1 MLDCLEESVEGM
13 ACVYGGAFP
22 RGSDEEHACDQGEN
36 SRYGTGWGP
45 QTEVWVQ
52 TFYMDQVEVTYG
64 AYQACV
70 AAGDCTPAKPSY
82 QDYNRENQPMVGM
95 SWFQAKQF
103 CEAQG
108 KILPSEAQWQK
119 AARGEQG
126 LSTPFQ
132 GVAEVSCEQAVI
144 MDGTGRSCG
153 VTKDKGGHPEKGR
166 TWEVGLKPAGVYDI
180 YDMVGNAEEWVAD
193 WYSKDFTE
201 CGEACL
207 GTDPKGPC
215 GGAADCAGHDKKMVM
230 GGSWYWPAEHA
241 HGWHRRPHFPANKP
255 YHHFGF
261 RCAAAVEQAD
271 AMGAAPVEAHPPA
284 E

>member
-1 MLDCLEESVEGM
+1 MWNIRTFHIPDVNLRVVGINGCDVVSRSPRVIFSPTRPLSICLI
-13 ACVYGGAFP
+13 
-22 RGSDEEHACDQGEN
+22 
-36 SRYGTGWGP
+36 
-45 QTEVWVQ
+45 
-52 TFYMDQVEVTYG
+52 
-64 AYQACV
+64 
-70 AAGDCTPAKPSY
+70 K
-82 QDYNRENQPMVGM
+82 
-95 SWFQAKQF
+95 
-103 CEAQG
+103 
-108 KILPSEAQWQK
+108 
-119 AARGEQG
+119 
-126 LSTPFQ
+126 
-132 GVAEVSCEQAVI
+132 VSCEQAVI

-153 VTKDKGGHPEKGR
+153 VTKDKGGHTEKGR